1 VVVGLV
7 EVDKSIWCDDMVTS
21 AKKDSRML
29 WVLLVA
35 PCGKI
40 QETNSSNKK
49 GFREEALF
57 YVKEVCLIISQWS
70 SRRSG
75 AWRRPTFLR

>member
-1 VVVGLV
+1 
-7 EVDKSIWCDDMVTS
+7 
-21 AKKDSRML
+21 ML

-35 PCGKI
+35 PCGEI

-57 YVKEVCLIISQWS
+57 YVTEGCLNYFTMVISS
-70 SRRSG
+70 IKCLAPPNFS
-75 AWRRPTFLR
+75 TMNKV

>member
-1 VVVGLV
+1 
-7 EVDKSIWCDDMVTS
+7 
-21 AKKDSRML
+21 ML

-57 YVKEVCLIISQWS
+57 YVKEGCLIISRWS

>member
-1 VVVGLV
+1 
-7 EVDKSIWCDDMVTS
+7 
-21 AKKDSRML
+21 ML

-35 PCGKI
+35 PCGEI

-49 GFREEALF
+49 GFLAEALF
-57 YVKEVCLIISQWS
+57 YVKEGCLIISRWS

-75 AWRRPTFLR
+75 AWHRPTFLR

>member
-1 VVVGLV
+1 
-7 EVDKSIWCDDMVTS
+7 
-21 AKKDSRML
+21 ML

-35 PCGKI
+35 PCGEI

-57 YVKEVCLIISQWS
+57 YVKEGCLIISQWS

-75 AWRRPTFLR
+75 AWRRPIFLR

>member
-1 VVVGLV
+1 MEVGLV
-7 EVDKSIWCDDMVTS
+7 EAGKSTLCDDMITFS
-21 AKKDSRML
+21 NKDSRML

-35 PCGKI
+35 PCGEI

-57 YVKEVCLIISQWS
+57 YVKEGCLIISQWS

-75 AWRRPTFLR
+75 AWHRPTFLR

>member
-1 VVVGLV
+1 
-7 EVDKSIWCDDMVTS
+7 
-21 AKKDSRML
+21 ML

-35 PCGKI
+35 PCGEI

-57 YVKEVCLIISQWS
+57 FNHLMVHLPRKSKDVKIL
-70 SRRSG
+70 
-75 AWRRPTFLR
+75 

>member
-1 VVVGLV
+1 
-7 EVDKSIWCDDMVTS
+7 
-21 AKKDSRML
+21 ML

-35 PCGKI
+35 PHGEI

-57 YVKEVCLIISQWS
+57 YGVNADRHWQTIISQWS
-70 SRRSG
+70 FRRLG
-75 AWRRPTFLR
+75 AWHRPTFLQ